1 MKKFKI
7 QSKIS
12 IEHQEI
18 GNLLNFHFHF
28 CIKNEK
34 RKLRFSIY
42 HENEILLVENYDTV
56 NQYLPSAVINRKI
69 SDVRTGTKVEEQRI
83 YFRKYSDGT
92 KSKQEKQ

>member
-1 MKKFKI
+1 MFFRKNEKRMKKFKI

-56 NQYLPSAVINRKI
+56 N
-69 SDVRTGTKVEEQRI
+69 
-83 YFRKYSDGT
+83 
-92 KSKQEKQ
+92 